1 MDQMTDTNV
10 PGMGTIRM
18 QAGAILEG
26 AGAQDAGRR
35 RDQGT
40 R

>member
-10 PGMGTIRM
+10 PGMGTIPM

-26 AGAQDAGRR
+26 AGVQDAGRR
-35 RDQGT
+35 RGGET